1 MNLRDLIYRKNNIDN
16 KINELKFV
24 LKRQPSDKLA
34 EELVFLVDARQK
46 TVLSIQSANNQC
58 FLSLGESKVDLNTA
72 VVIRDNMKLKID
84 TLTEIINSDSD
95 FSLDRVELMKQRDK
109 FLEDFAL
116 LDMSIINTDI
126 NTKLG

>member
-1 MNLRDLIYRKNNIDN
+1 MNLRDLIYKKINIDN
-16 KINELKFV
+16 KINEIKFV

-34 EELVFLVDARQK
+34 EELVFLIDDRQK
-46 TVLSIQSANNQC
+46 TILNIQSANNQC
-58 FLSLGESKVDLNTA
+58 FLSLGENKVDINTA